1 MSRQAGRGRVIRPS
15 GRVIPVDSVAFDAA
29 TLRRVR
35 WCRRQLLTWYARSGR
50 DLPWRSWR
58 AGLYQ
63 KIVVEVLLQRTQA
76 STVERFFSGFIR
88 RFRSWSD
95 VSAASIEDLGEVLRP
110 IGLWRRRAG
119 ALKAL
124 ASEMVRR
131 RGLFPIDRRQIEALP
146 AVGQYVASAVLLF
159 AHGRPEPLLD
169 VNMARVLE
177 RVFEPRRL
185 VDIRYDPWLQMLARI
200 LVRSERSAEV
210 NWAVLDVAA
219 LYCRPLKPA
228 CADCPLQRKCN
239 YTVGSHHPR

>member
-1 MSRQAGRGRVIRPS
+1 MSRQAGRGALIRPS
-15 GRVIPVDSVAFDAA
+15 GRIIPVDSVAFDAA
-29 TLRRVR
+29 TLSKIR
-35 WCRRQLLTWYARSGR
+35 WCRRQLLTWYARCGR
-50 DLPWRSWR
+50 DLPWRRRRVS
-58 AGLYQ
+58 LYR

-76 STVERFFSGFIR
+76 GTVERFFSGFIR

-95 VSAASIEDLGEVLRP
+95 LSAASIEDLGEMLRP

-169 VNMARVLE
+169 ANMARVLE
-177 RVFEPRRL
+177 RVFKPRRL
-185 VDIRYDPWLQMLARI
+185 ADIRYDPWLQTLARI

-210 NWAVLDVAA
+210 NWAILDVAA
-219 LYCRPLKPA
+219 LYCRLSKPA
-228 CADCPLQRKCN
+228 CADCPLHRKCN
-239 YTVGSHHPR
+239 YAVGSQHSR

>member
-1 MSRQAGRGRVIRPS
+1 MLRSVERAAVIRPS
-15 GRVIPVDSVAFDAA
+15 GRIISIDLAVLDTS
-29 TLRRVR
+29 TLSKVR
-35 WCRRQLLTWYARSGR
+35 WCRRQLLNWYSRHR
-50 DLPWRSWR
+50 RLLPWRRRS

-63 KIVVEVLLQRTQA
+63 KIVVEILLQRTQA
-76 STVERFFSGFIR
+76 GTVERFFSSFFQ
-88 RFRSWSD
+88 RFRSWND

-131 RGLFPIDRRQIEALP
+131 RGVFPIDRRQIEALP
-146 AVGQYVASAVLLF
+146 GVGQYVASAVLLF

-169 VNMARVLE
+169 ANMARVLE
-177 RVFEPRRL
+177 RVCEPRRL
-185 VDIRYDPWLQMLARI
+185 ADIRYDPWLQTLARI

-219 LYCRPLKPA
+219 LYCRPSKPA

-239 YTVGSHHPR
+239 YAVGSQHPR

>member
-1 MSRQAGRGRVIRPS
+1 MSRQAGRGRVIRPR
-15 GRVIPVDSVAFDAA
+15 GVVIPVDSVAFDAA

-76 STVERFFSGFIR
+76 RTVERFFPSFIR

-131 RGLFPIDRRQIEALP
+131 RGSFPIDRRQIEALP
-146 AVGQYVASAVLLF
+146 AVGQYVASAVCG
-159 AHGRPEPLLD
+159 AAIRP
-169 VNMARVLE
+169 
-177 RVFEPRRL
+177 
-185 VDIRYDPWLQMLARI
+185 
-200 LVRSERSAEV
+200 RSAR
-210 NWAVLDVAA
+210 AA
-219 LYCRPLKPA
+219 ARRQHGA
-228 CADCPLQRKCN
+228 CAGASVRAPPAGGYPLRSLATDACPYSRALSA
-239 YTVGSHHPR
+239 VG